1 MSEIKR
7 KTNIQ
12 LLALLCL
19 NYFIYS
25 LITNIA
31 GAVLPYWK
39 DTFHLSSV
47 ILTFLGSV
55 IFLAYGLT
63 SFPQGILLDKI
74 GNKKLLLWGLGLV
87 FLGSISFAIFPIYY
101 VGLASLFIIG
111 IGVTAIQMVSNLL
124 VKEIDEDETKY
135 SRNLTLTQIFC
146 GVGGLS
152 GGFLASFLIK
162 DLGFTWESLYYVF
175 SVLAMVLSA
184 WVLFTNIPE
193 QEKTEE
199 STRPTLKDYIELVKN
214 PMMFM
219 FALGIFVYVGIE
231 VGVATWLST
240 FLVDKFEMLKSSAAM
255 IVGLYWGFLA
265 IGRFAGGILL
275 NWLNVS
281 KALLLYAIG
290 AFISLVVA
298 VVVPDK
304 SISAMGFVAVGFFAS
319 IMFPSIFS
327 LCVNSFDKKEE
338 GCVAGIL
345 NTAIVGGAVTAPV
358 IGFVAKLT
366 SLPVSLLIICFLS
379 FGYIGF
385 IGLRTIPK
393 KEG

>member
-1 MSEIKR
+1 MQEIKK
-7 KTNIQ
+7 KTNVS

-39 DTFHLSSV
+39 DTFQLSSV
-47 ILTFLGSV
+47 VLTFLGSV
-55 IFLAYGLT
+55 VFLAYGLT

-111 IGVTAIQMVSNLL
+111 IGVTALQMVSNLL

-152 GGFLASFLIK
+152 GGFLASFLMK

-175 SVLAMVLSA
+175 SVLAMFVSA
-184 WVLFTNIPE
+184 WVLLTNIPE
-193 QEKTEE
+193 PEKVEG
-199 STRPTLKDYIELVKN
+199 SSRPTIADYINLVKN
-214 PMMFM
+214 PMMLM
-219 FALGIFVYVGIE
+219 FAMGIFVYVGIE
-231 VGVATWLST
+231 VGVATWIST
-240 FLVDKFEMLKSSAAM
+240 FLVDKFDMMKNTAAM
-255 IVGLYWGFLA
+255 VVGLYWGFLA
-265 IGRFAGGILL
+265 VGRFAGGILL

-290 AFISLVVA
+290 AFISLLVA
-298 VVVPDK
+298 VFVPDK
-304 SISAMGFVAVGFFAS
+304 TISAIGFITVGFFAS

-327 LCVNSFDKKEE
+327 LCVNSFEKKDEA
-338 GCVAGIL
+338 CVAGIM
-345 NTAIVGGAVTAPV
+345 NTAIVGGAITAPV
-358 IGFVAKLT
+358 IGFVAKFT
-366 SLPVSLLIICFLS
+366 SLPMSLLIICFLS

-385 IGLRTIPK
+385 IGLKTLPK
-393 KEG
+393 KN

>member
-1 MSEIKR
+1 MSETKR

-39 DTFHLSSV
+39 DTFQLSSV
-47 ILTFLGSV
+47 VLTFLGSV
-55 IFLAYGLT
+55 VFLAYGLT

-152 GGFLASFLIK
+152 GGFLASFLMK

-175 SVLAMVLSA
+175 SVLAMFVSA
-184 WVLFTNIPE
+184 WVLLTNIPE
-193 QEKTEE
+193 SEKVEG
-199 STRPTLKDYIELVKN
+199 SSRPTLADYINLVKN
-214 PMMFM
+214 PMMLM
-219 FALGIFVYVGIE
+219 FAMGIFVYVGIE
-231 VGVATWLST
+231 VGVATWIST
-240 FLVDKFEMLKSSAAM
+240 FLVDKFDMMKNAAAM
-255 IVGLYWGFLA
+255 VVGLYWGFLA
-265 IGRFAGGILL
+265 VGRFAGGILL

-281 KALLLYAIG
+281 KALLLYAVG
-290 AFISLVVA
+290 AFLSLLVA
-298 VVVPDK
+298 VIVPDK
-304 SISAMGFVAVGFFAS
+304 TISAIGFVTVGFFAS

-327 LCVNSFDKKEE
+327 LCVNSFEKKDEA
-338 GCVAGIL
+338 CVAGIM
-345 NTAIVGGAVTAPV
+345 NTAIVGGAITAPV
-358 IGFVAKLT
+358 IGFVAKFT
-366 SLPVSLLIICFLS
+366 SLPMSLLIICFLS
-379 FGYIGF
+379 FGYIGL
-385 IGLRTIPK
+385 IGVKTLPK
-393 KEG
+393 KN